1 MDHLSAMNAD
11 FPAYNNFRHRYLGIR
26 LVDLTPARATPVNE
40 PTVVVQYADGEVSWF
55 QRIAD
60 KELWLFRS
68 SDAGEQELSS
78 ILDRRK
84 WKRRKISVE
93 ESSRRCV
100 IDVCLRVTLCFLN
113 TDAATQ
119 HLSNNDCIFFQAGP
133 NKILLF
139 AVWLSI

>member
-1 MDHLSAMNAD
+1 MDHLSVINPD
-11 FPAYNNFRHRYLGIR
+11 YVTCNRSNRRYLGVR
-26 LVDLTPARATPVNE
+26 LVDLTPARPTPVNE

-55 QRIAD
+55 QRIVD

-78 ILDRRK
+78 IIDRRK

-100 IDVCLRVTLCFLN
+100 IDTCLS
-113 TDAATQ
+113 Q
-119 HLSNNDCIFFQAGP
+119 
-133 NKILLF
+133 
-139 AVWLSI
+139 

>member
-1 MDHLSAMNAD
+1 MNPD
-11 FPAYNNFRHRYLGIR
+11 FPVYNDFNYRYLGVR

-78 ILDRRK
+78 IIDRRK

-100 IDVCLRVTLCFLN
+100 IDVCLRVTLFFFNSAEKQEINKCSTIHLN
-113 TDAATQ
+113 MISSDAAAK
-119 HLSNNDCIFFQAGP
+119 HLRYYYAIF
-133 NKILLF
+133 
-139 AVWLSI
+139 